1 MQFFPVHVSHSYQ
14 KGVAFVGMR
23 HLFGCF
29 SIKILLFLWYF
40 TKKWLGSIWIIL
52 YCICRLEVS
61 PFGRRTAFFCL
72 EDSVKMSSTRESAL
86 GWNDV
91 VGIIWIFQHHLF
103 GSVETN
109 LAEPYSKVR
118 VQALVEELAQFVL
131 WDTKR
136 TGKCQYVYITV
147 LISKIR
153 TPVIKTL
160 LDEISALVG
169 N

>member
-1 MQFFPVHVSHSYQ
+1 MNATPFWLFFD
-14 KGVAFVGMR
+14 KNFAFSLV
-23 HLFGCF
+23 
-29 SIKILLFLWYF
+29 F
-40 TKKWLGSIWIIL
+40 TKKWLDSIWIIL
-52 YCICRLEVS
+52 CCICRLEVS

-72 EDSVKMSSTRESAL
+72 EDSVKMSATRKSAL

-91 VGIIWIFQHHLF
+91 VAIIWIFQHHLL
-103 GSVETN
+103 GCVETN
-109 LAEPYSKVR
+109 LAEPYSEVR

-153 TPVIKTL
+153 TPVIKTF
-160 LDEISALVG
+160 LDEISALIG
-169 N
+169 KWL